1 MTLQVKFQLQ
11 QGTFALNVD
20 FNAPSYGLTAIFGS
34 SGCGKT
40 TVLRCIAGLNKPK
53 KGFLKLND
61 QVWQDSENNT
71 FLPVDKRSIGYV
83 FQDTVL
89 FPHLNVNK
97 NLLYGYRRLSQEQQK
112 IKPEVVIEL
121 LGLGHLLNRS
131 TLNLSGGEKQRVAI
145 GRALLT
151 SPQLL
156 LMDEPLA
163 ALDSQSKSEIM
174 PYLEQL
180 HTDLKLPVLYVS
192 HSLDE
197 VARLADEIVLM
208 NNGQVEAQGEVHD
221 IFTRL
226 DLAPSHD
233 TEASSIIDAKVM
245 AHEDAFSLSKLGFN
259 GGQITLAS
267 QGLDI
272 GQEVRIIIHAKDVS
286 LALEHHTNSS
296 ILNIMPA
303 KVLEIGELTRSKVL
317 VKLDVGGQA
326 LLSSIT
332 KKSMS
337 LLAIQP
343 GQDVFVQIKS
353 VALL

>member
-1 MTLQVKFQLQ
+1 
-11 QGTFALNVD
+11 
-20 FNAPSYGLTAIFGS
+20 
-34 SGCGKT
+34 
-40 TVLRCIAGLNKPK
+40 
-53 KGFLKLND
+53 D
-61 QVWQDSENNT
+61 QVWQDTDNKL
-71 FLPVDKRSIGYV
+71 FLPVHKRAIGYV
-83 FQDTVL
+83 FQDTEL
-89 FPHLNVNK
+89 FTHLNVHN
-97 NLLYGYRRLSQEQQK
+97 NLLYGYRRLAVEQQK
-112 IKPEVVIEL
+112 IKPETVIEL
-121 LGLGHLLNRS
+121 LGLGQLLARS

-163 ALDSQSKSEIM
+163 ALDTQSKSEIM

-180 HTDLKLPVLYVS
+180 HTELKLPVLYVS

-197 VARLADEIVLM
+197 VARLADEIILM
-208 NNGQVEAQGEVHD
+208 SQGQVKARGEVHD

-226 DLAPSHD
+226 DLAPAHD
-233 TEASSIIDAKVM
+233 TEASSIIDANVI
-245 AHEDAFSLSKLGFN
+245 AHEEEYSLSILGFD

-267 QGLDI
+267 QGLKI
-272 GQEVRIIIHAKDVS
+272 GQKVRVIIHAKDVS

-296 ILNIMPA
+296 ILNIMSA

-317 VKLDVGGQA
+317 IKLDVGGQA

-332 KKSMS
+332 KKSS
-337 LLAIQP
+337 ALLNIHP
-343 GQDVFVQIKS
+343 GQNVFVQIKS